1 MKKTTFIIGIILAI
15 LIVNVTAVQ
24 AATATAELKVSNAS
38 VKQGETF
45 TVTLSATCSAGINGV
60 IADYSYDTDIL
71 ELVDHKAIE
80 PFMDLNGDS
89 TSKIETMISTGSVT
103 TSDIFILTFKVKD
116 SAQIGSNVTISTDTI
131 TVDSDTEGELTVQPK
146 SISVQIVDTS
156 NSEEDNNNN
165 NNNNNNTTNTNT
177 ATNTSTTNT
186 TGTNTTMNTSKNNS
200 SGIITNGKS
209 STTST
214 NTPAKATDKT
224 TATSIL
230 PKTGFI
236 AITGASLIAVIVFS
250 VIMFKKLRKY
260 DGIE

>member
-165 NNNNNNTTNTNT
+165 TTNTNT